1 MATTTRGRGY
11 TTRSTFGS
19 PWGYSFGG
27 AGTSSTRSTGGSTRR
42 TTRKAY
48 GAKSYGAT
56 GGTGYRTVSTTCEQ
70 KINSF
75 RCLWNQ
81 CKGPG
86 GASRPSP
93 STLNTFCNWINK
105 GCVVQTCSPSQV
117 QRWARSTN
125 KNFNPKAPSTTSC
138 KTVLCAKFGKS
149 AIKAVTRAKNGWF
162 IVATSPVVNGRTF
175 NFPH

>member
-1 MATTTRGRGY
+1 LEKKSMATTTRGRGY
-11 TTRSTFGS
+11 NTRSTFGS

-27 AGTSSTRSTGGSTRR
+27 AGTSSTRSTGGSNSR
-42 TTRKAY
+42 TRKAY
-48 GAKSYGAT
+48 GKSSGAS
-56 GGTGYRTVSTTCEQ
+56 GYRSLSTTCEQ

-81 CKGPG
+81 CKGTA
-86 GASRPSP
+86 GANRPSP

-125 KNFNPKAPSTTSC
+125 KNFNPKSPSTTAC

-149 AIKAVTRAKNGWF
+149 AIKAVTKAKNGWY
-162 IVATSPVVNGRTF
+162 IVATSPTINGRTF